1 MDIAIVGRHTKISD
15 DMRQR
20 ILDKIAKIEEL
31 APRATRIE
39 VHVVHERN
47 PRLAGESE
55 RVEITLHDRG
65 VIRVEASAGDR
76 VAALELATTRVVERL
91 RKLHERKVHRH
102 QGKTGLHAVPPPLVD
117 DAREDKAV
125 SVESWEGAPQGS
137 VREVAVDGTPISIR
151 SKVHGAIP
159 MSVPEAIDQMELVGH
174 DFYLFLD
181 ADSGLPSAVYR
192 RRGWTYG
199 VIHIEPQAADL
210 LEGSPEGDA
219 LDNARELQ
227 AAREAG

>member
-20 ILDKIAKIEEL
+20 ILDKIAKVEAL

-65 VIRVEASAGDR
+65 VVRVEASAGDR
-76 VAALELATTRVVERL
+76 VAALELATARLVERL

-102 QGKTGLHAVPPPLVD
+102 QGKVGLHAVPPPPLEVKG
-117 DAREDKAV
+117 EEPPV
-125 SVESWEGAPQGS
+125 SVESWEGAPHGT
-137 VREVAVDGTPISIR
+137 VREVPLDGTPISIR
-151 SKVHGAIP
+151 SKVHGASP

-181 ADSGLPSAVYR
+181 SDSGLPSAVYR

-199 VIHIEPQAADL
+199 VIHIESQDSDA
-210 LEGSPEGDA
+210 PE
-219 LDNARELQ
+219 ARELQ
-227 AAREAG
+227 EAREAG

>member
-1 MDIAIVGRHTKISD
+1 MDIAIVGRHTKISE
-15 DMRQR
+15 DMRQK
-20 ILDKIAKIEEL
+20 ILAKIARIEEL

-65 VIRVEASAGDR
+65 VIRAEASASDR

-102 QGKTGLHAVPPPLVD
+102 QGKVGLHAVPPPVFA
-117 DAREDKAV
+117 DATQDQAATQDQTV
-125 SVESWEGAPQGS
+125 SAEAWEGAPAGT
-137 VREVAVDGTPISIR
+137 VREVPLDGTPISIR
-151 SKVHGAIP
+151 SKVHGATP
-159 MSVPEAIDQMELVGH
+159 MSVPQAIDEMELVGH

-181 ADSGLPSAVYR
+181 ADSGMPSAVYR

-199 VIHIEPQAADL
+199 VIHIEPQD
-210 LEGSPEGDA
+210 SDA
-219 LDNARELQ
+219 SEVHEDQHAQE
-227 AAREAG
+227 AREAV